1 MSGDPIRKVIGNSAK
16 SGDARVRTAVQSPR
30 VLIIE
35 NNFLIAEMVNDVV
48 RDLGYGVT
56 KIAYNLPSALKEIDE
71 DNFDCAL
78 VNIGIDAE
86 KHGIDIADVLKELG
100 VPFGFITGYT
110 HPLAERH
117 RDVPLLGKPFSPRQL
132 RDFLERLVGSA
143 R

>member
-1 MSGDPIRKVIGNSAK
+1 M
-16 SGDARVRTAVQSPR
+16 RTAVSPR

-35 NNFLIAEMVNDVV
+35 NNFLIAEMVHDMV

-56 KIAYNLPSALKEIDE
+56 KIAYRLPSALKEIDK

-86 KHGIDIADVLKELG
+86 KHGIGIADVLRDLG
-100 VPFGFITGYT
+100 VPFGFITGYP
-110 HPLAERH
+110 HSLAERH
-117 RDVPLLGKPFSPRQL
+117 ADVPLLEKPFSPKQL
-132 RDFLERLVGSA
+132 RDFLGRLVGPA